1 MHLRFVAALGT
12 AGLLTARPALPHA
25 SALPA
30 ADAVA
35 AAERMPLEA
44 PLATPVVAP
53 VLPAPWAPQDPADSL
68 YRAARAA
75 LSDGD
80 YERAADGFRD
90 IAASYPRSSYAADAL
105 YYEAFARYRTGG
117 SRNLRAALAAL
128 DAQRRRYAQAPTRD
142 DAAAL
147 ATRIR
152 GELARGGDADAAA
165 TVASGARAAAGACP
179 RDGDDDERVAA
190 LNALAQM
197 EGGQAVPVLER
208 VLARRD
214 ACSAPLRRKAV
225 FLLSQQ
231 RGAETADALL
241 RVAQSDPDREV
252 REQAV
257 FWLSQV
263 HTPRATELLLGILN
277 GAGDPGLKEKALF
290 ALSQQDSE
298 RGTQALREIA
308 GREGASPELREKAI
322 FWLGQRPAGDDG
334 AFLRELYG
342 RLRSPEL
349 KEKVLFSLSQQRGA
363 GNERWL
369 LDVAQDG
376 RENVELRKKAIF
388 WATQAGVGID
398 QLNALYARL
407 PDRELREQ
415 LIFAYSQRRE
425 PAAVDRLMDVA
436 RRDADPE
443 LRKKAIFW
451 LGQSRDPRAA
461 QFLTSLLDR

>member
-1 MHLRFVAALGT
+1 MFVRFVLTLGAAGLFAAGAAGARGTPAGGPEPVAPALAALPT
-12 AGLLTARPALPHA
+12 
-25 SALPA
+25 ALPA
-30 ADAVA
+30 
-35 AAERMPLEA
+35 L
-44 PLATPVVAP
+44 
-53 VLPAPWAPQDPADSL
+53 WAPQDPADSL

-80 YERAADGFRD
+80 YDEAAAGFRD
-90 IAASYPRSSYAADAL
+90 VAARYPRSTYAADAL
-105 YYEAFARYRTGG
+105 YYEAFARYRAGG

-128 DAQRRRYAQAPTRD
+128 DAQRQRYAQAATRG

-152 GELARGGDADAAA
+152 GELARGGDAAAA
-165 TVASGARAAAGACP
+165 EAVADGARAAAGACP
-179 RDGDDDERVAA
+179 RGGDEDERVAA

-197 EGGQAVPVLER
+197 DADQAAPVLQR

-231 RGAETADALL
+231 RSAETADALL
-241 RVAQSDPDREV
+241 RVAQTDPDREV

-263 HTPRATELLLGILN
+263 NTPRATEVLVGIVN
-277 GAGDPGLKEKALF
+277 GAGDPALKEKALF
-290 ALSQQDSE
+290 ALSQQDTE
-298 RGTQALREIA
+298 RAGRVLRDVA
-308 GREGASPELREKAI
+308 AREGADPELREKAI
-322 FWLGQRPAGDDG
+322 FWLGQRRSTENAT
-334 AFLRELYG
+334 FLRDLYG
-342 RLRSPEL
+342 RLRSAEL
-349 KEKVLFSLSQQRGA
+349 KEKVLFSLSQQRGE

-376 RENVELRKKAIF
+376 RERVELRKKAIF
-388 WATQAGVGID
+388 WASQAGVGVD

-407 PDRELREQ
+407 TDRELREQ

-425 PAAVDRLMDVA
+425 SGAVDRLMDIA
-436 RRDADPE
+436 RRDPDPE

-461 QFLTSLLDR
+461 QFLLSLLDR